1 MTIGATSEVQYD
13 PYDAELNADPY
24 PMYRRLREEAPLYYN
39 PQHDFYAL
47 SRFAD
52 VNKGLVDHETFSSA
66 RSDILELVKSN
77 YDIPPGIFI
86 FEDPPIH
93 DIHRNLLV
101 RMFTP
106 RKISELE
113 PRIREFCA
121 RSLDPL
127 VGTGRFDFVRDLG
140 AQMPMRVIGM
150 LLGIPE
156 DDQEEVRDH
165 SNENM
170 RTETGKPMTITS

>member
-1 MTIGATSEVQYD
+1 MTVGAASEVHFD
-13 PYDAELNADPY
+13 PYNIELNADPY
-24 PMYRRLREEAPLYYN
+24 PMLRRLREEVPLYYN
-39 PQHDFYAL
+39 AEHDFYAL
-47 SRFAD
+47 SRFTD
-52 VNKGLVDHETFSSA
+52 VNKGLVDHVTFSSA
-66 RSDILELVKSN
+66 RGAILEWIKGKFET
-77 YDIPPGIFI
+77 PPGVVS

-93 DIHRNLLV
+93 DIHRSLLA

-140 AQMPMRVIGM
+140 AQMRCG
-150 LLGIPE
+150 
-156 DDQEEVRDH
+156 
-165 SNENM
+165 
-170 RTETGKPMTITS
+170 